1 MRNRLALVA
10 LVALALGWPATVPA
24 TDGSFTASL
33 GVRPAK
39 GKLDESRGV
48 GSLKVRRW
56 RFRPQSISDGLD
68 PANEPVFVSVGAR
81 TQFVLPAG
89 ALVASKS
96 GKRFRYKNKGANQ
109 GITSFK
115 LKRRRDGAYDVSFS
129 LEGVVMDQLLV
140 QYPFCDTFS
149 LELGNDEAFSGIDF
163 DRPRGDRSPRIKVR
177 GFCEPEVCRETLR
190 PASALRRTPGFTAR
204 HSACPDPEL

>member
-1 MRNRLALVA
+1 MRIRLLPVALAL
-10 LVALALGWPATVPA
+10 LALGWPATVPA
-24 TDGSFTASL
+24 TDGSFAAFLS
-33 GVRPAK
+33 VRPAK

-56 RFRPQSISDGLD
+56 RFRTQAISDGLA
-68 PANEPVFVSVGAR
+68 PASEKVVVSIGDR

-89 ALVASKS
+89 ALVASKN
-96 GKRFRYKNKGANQ
+96 GRRFRYKNKGASH

-115 LKRRRDGAYDVSFS
+115 LKQRRDGAYDVWFS
-129 LEGVVMDQLLV
+129 VEGVVMDQLVV

-177 GFCEPEVCRETLR
+177 GFCEPAVCRDTLR
-190 PASALRRTPGFTAR
+190 SALGRVPGVTAR
-204 HSACPDPEL
+204 HSSCPDPEL

>member
-1 MRNRLALVA
+1 MRIRLPLAA
-10 LVALALGWPATVPA
+10 LVALAFAYPGAAPG
-24 TDGSFTASL
+24 TDGSFDASIA
-33 GVRPAK
+33 VRPAK

-56 RFRPQSISDGLD
+56 RFRPRSTSDGLA
-68 PANEPVFVSVGAR
+68 PAQEPVVVSVGDR

-89 ALVASKS
+89 ALVASKN
-96 GKRFRYKNKGANQ
+96 GKRFRYKNEGATQ

-115 LKRRRDGAYDVSFS
+115 LKQRRDGAYDVWFT

-190 PASALRRTPGFTAR
+190 TSALGRAPGVTAR
-204 HSACPDPEL
+204 HSVCPDPEF